1 MLPNLTIRKA
11 THSDIDFIIETI
23 IESDKSGTNVISACN
38 IFNLDIINYRTALSS
53 ILMENFENNEYH
65 LSGFLIAESEGEYLG
80 ALNSWI
86 EEKDGISN
94 SIIKSTLL
102 MSVLEKE
109 LLVKEHDELSIVNSL
124 SIERKSGAIQLEYG
138 YVREQFR
145 RKGIFTILIIENIK
159 KYIPEV
165 KFLPKVQSILFKN
178 NFKSLNAFTKL
189 GFKPIVTRKSDN
201 SNIFKY
207 YPFNEK
213 VLVELDEFQALR
225 LIE

>member
-11 THSDIDFIIETI
+11 TISDIDFIIETI

-38 IFNLDIINYRTALSS
+38 IFNLNINNYRGSLSS
-53 ILMENFENNEYH
+53 ILTENFENNEYH
-65 LSGFLIAESEGEYLG
+65 LSGFLIAESEGEYIG

-94 SIIKSTLL
+94 AIIKSTLL

-109 LLVKEHDELSIVNSL
+109 KLVKQLDELSLINSL
-124 SIERKSGAIQLEYG
+124 SIERKSGSIQLEYG

-145 RKGIFTILIIENIK
+145 RKGVFTILIIENIK
-159 KYIPEV
+159 KYLPEL
-165 KFLPKVQSILFKN
+165 KSLPNIQSILFKA
-178 NFKSLNAFTKL
+178 NFKSLNAFINL
-189 GFKPIVTRKSDN
+189 GFKPIITRRSDN
-201 SNIFKY
+201 LNIFKY

-213 VLVELDEFQALR
+213 ILVELDTLQASR
-225 LIE
+225 LIK